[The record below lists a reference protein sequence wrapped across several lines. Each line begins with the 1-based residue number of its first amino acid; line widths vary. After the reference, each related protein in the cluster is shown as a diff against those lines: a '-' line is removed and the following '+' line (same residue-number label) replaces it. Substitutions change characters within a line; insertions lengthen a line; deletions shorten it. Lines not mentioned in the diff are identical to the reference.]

1 MYLSNRDT
9 WIIAYLSNH
18 IDGLVAYVSTLH
30 FDAPPSG
37 PTLIR
42 HVLLGCHRYEM
53 PSGEALENVSF
64 TCENAGLDF
73 GRWRVLTSF

>member
-1 MYLSNRDT
+1 MTHNVDPGRPKGQHRGGMPRFNPVALSGR
-9 WIIAYLSNH
+9 A
-18 IDGLVAYVSTLH
+18 
-30 FDAPPSG
+30 
-37 PTLIR
+37 LICQ
-42 HVLLGCHRYEM
+42 VLQGCHRFEM